1 MSYKRTK
8 QWVLYLQL
16 SLIIALYICC
26 CCRIWTI
33 NTVIEVGEIWVDD
46 MLGLSK
52 NYVVF
57 SGIITSVFLLLNG
70 VFLLL
75 YLRLFALVER
85 RQYYPVLFYFLF
97 VFFFPQLLNPWS
109 MFTGFVVVTGIFPQL
124 FHLDESNLQ
133 AKTFMYGLWCGILT
147 IIDFH
152 FIILLPFIYLTY
164 RINRIYTFRSL
175 IMPLVGSSIS
185 FIYLFSV
192 LYLTDNN
199 QYITEFCLFIKSR
212 LHEVSFWNMDFMR
225 LKSVLSANH
234 FISGILV
241 AGNVL
246 VGLFSFLK
254 LWSKAYSEVVNKRKK
269 YYLLLWITAL
279 LTVYVLLFQ
288 AFNILL
294 NSMLLLLYTIV
305 FSLCFSYLKKYGHVI
320 VLLLSFFAMSVFAA
334 AG

>member
-1 MSYKRTK
+1 
-8 QWVLYLQL
+8 
-16 SLIIALYICC
+16 
-26 CCRIWTI
+26 
-33 NTVIEVGEIWVDD
+33 
-46 MLGLSK
+46 
-52 NYVVF
+52 
-57 SGIITSVFLLLNG
+57 
-70 VFLLL
+70 
-75 YLRLFALVER
+75 
-85 RQYYPVLFYFLF
+85 
-97 VFFFPQLLNPWS
+97 
-109 MFTGFVVVTGIFPQL
+109 
-124 FHLDESNLQ
+124 
-133 AKTFMYGLWCGILT
+133 MYGLWCGILA

-164 RINRIYTFRSL
+164 RINRIYMFRSL